1 LISQFRKASQQAH
14 AFTREFKHSIQKEKK
29 QFRKIVP
36 ELGVDP
42 LKDNIKF
49 IFASEDPQK

>member
-1 LISQFRKASQQAH
+1 MISQFRKASQQAH